1 MHTVCRNSFYV
12 SQQLQGAGQL
22 NEVMK
27 KNRGPEYEQRNLHTM
42 LTLLTVVEE
51 QESNH
56 NMA

>member
-1 MHTVCRNSFYV
+1 MPTVCRNSFYV
-12 SQQLQGAGQL
+12 SQQLQAAGQL

-27 KNRGPEYEQRNLHTM
+27 RYSGPEYEWRNPHTM

-56 NMA
+56 DMA